1 MIAASEGHTKAV
13 QSTLWY
19 WVHTQIPLQ
28 TLLIVQVSQ
37 RAVIILAPVGKTIDI
52 QLVIVRIPKNLIV
65 LSTQALEVQ
74 NDVIVVVP
82 VILK

>member
-1 MIAASEGHTKAV
+1 
-13 QSTLWY
+13 
-19 WVHTQIPLQ
+19 
-28 TLLIVQVSQ
+28 
-37 RAVIILAPVGKTIDI
+37 VIILAPVGKTIDI